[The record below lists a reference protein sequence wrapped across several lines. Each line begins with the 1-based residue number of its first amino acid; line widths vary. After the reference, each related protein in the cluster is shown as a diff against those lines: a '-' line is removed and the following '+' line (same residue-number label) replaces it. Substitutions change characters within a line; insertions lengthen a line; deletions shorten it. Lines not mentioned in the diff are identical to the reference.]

1 MICIE
6 VEKNKKINYLFIGA
20 KHLGNKHEELE
31 ILLLE
36 RWSGLICYAVSQW
49 EVLYVWNVEKKNYKK
64 NHWPQCF

>member
-1 MICIE
+1 MICID

-36 RWSGLICYAVSQW
+36 R
-49 EVLYVWNVEKKNYKK
+49 
-64 NHWPQCF
+64 

>member
-20 KHLGNKHEELE
+20 KYLGNKHEELE

-36 RWSGLICYAVSQW
+36 R
-49 EVLYVWNVEKKNYKK
+49 
-64 NHWPQCF
+64 